1 MTDMDDTRESIRI
14 GVKKTGMRWQRARQT
29 LDREDRPY
37 ADRLTRMAEAHTTRG
52 APAFDD
58 PLEAAVY
65 SVFLEMLKELER
77 KKDRGEGIR
86 AG

>member
-1 MTDMDDTRESIRI
+1 MDESRESIRI
-14 GVKKTGMRWQRARQT
+14 GVKKTGMRWHRARQA

-37 ADRLTRMAEAHTTRG
+37 ADRLSRMAETHAGRG
-52 APAFDD
+52 SSAFED

-86 AG
+86 TG

>member
-1 MTDMDDTRESIRI
+1 MDESRESIRI
-14 GVKKTGMRWQRARQT
+14 GMKKTGMRWQRARQT

-37 ADRLTRMAEAHTTRG
+37 AERLSRMAEAHTVRG
-52 APAFDD
+52 GSAFED

-65 SVFLEMLKELER
+65 SVFLEMLKEMEQ

>member
-1 MTDMDDTRESIRI
+1 MDENRESIRI
-14 GVKKTGMRWQRARQT
+14 GVKKTGMRWQRARQN
-29 LDREDRPY
+29 LEREDRPY
-37 ADRLTRMAEAHTTRG
+37 ADRLTRMAEAHIARG
-52 APAFDD
+52 ASAFED